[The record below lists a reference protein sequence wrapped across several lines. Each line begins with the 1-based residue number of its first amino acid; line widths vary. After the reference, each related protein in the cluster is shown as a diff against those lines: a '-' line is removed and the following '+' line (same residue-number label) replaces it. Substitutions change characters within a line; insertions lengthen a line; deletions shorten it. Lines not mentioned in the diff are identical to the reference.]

1 MKLLLDTHSL
11 IWFLEN
17 NPKLS
22 SKAKLLIEDLA
33 NDVFV
38 HAVSWFEI
46 AIKIKIGKLALPD
59 PMDVV
64 FTKACA
70 NQVETIGIKPEQ
82 LATYQ
87 NLPLFDTH
95 RDPFDRLIIATAVNE
110 DMNIVSNDPKFL
122 MYTSASIL
130 W

>member
-1 MKLLLDTHSL
+1 M

-22 SKAKLLIEDLA
+22 RKAKSLIEDLT

-46 AIKIKIGKLALPD
+46 AIKMKIGKLTLPD
-59 PMDVV
+59 PIEVV
-64 FTKACA
+64 FAKACA
-70 NQVETIGIKPEQ
+70 NQIETIEIEPAQ

-95 RDPFDRLIIATAVNE
+95 RDPFDRLIIATALNGKL
-110 DMNIVSNDPKFL
+110 DIVSNDPKFSQ
-122 MYTSASIL
+122 YPAASVL